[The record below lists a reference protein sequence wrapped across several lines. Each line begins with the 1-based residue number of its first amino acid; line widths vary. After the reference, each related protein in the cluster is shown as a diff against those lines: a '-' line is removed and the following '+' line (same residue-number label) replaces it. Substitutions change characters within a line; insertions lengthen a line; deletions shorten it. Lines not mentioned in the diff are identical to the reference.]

1 LFLSTVKE
9 HKNYF
14 DYVNK
19 FPEKLIQNNVHKP
32 SNFLNVL
39 TPITTYSKSFPIH
52 KPLILSKSFQNI
64 NCFPNGSYLTTNCS
78 KDNFDSNLFHN
89 QRRLSPKKSNHSN
102 SFKDVKIEPQSPPP
116 SDHNLVE
123 FDSNNKLKIKIKIP
137 AKDRRNS
144 AENRRYCKRCD
155 KSFPTLTTKPF
166 TDPLYNTCPAR
177 G

>member
-1 LFLSTVKE
+1 MLTVKE

-19 FPEKLIQNNVHKP
+19 SPEKLIQNNVHKS

-52 KPLILSKSFQNI
+52 KPLVLSKSSHQMINSQNI
-64 NCFPNGSYLTTNCS
+64 NRFPNGSYFMTNC
-78 KDNFDSNLFHN
+78 
-89 QRRLSPKKSNHSN
+89 
-102 SFKDVKIEPQSPPP
+102 FKDVKIEPQSPPP

-123 FDSNNKLKIKIKIP
+123 FDSNNKLKIKIKLP

-155 KSFPTLTTKPF
+155 TRFPTLTTKQF
-166 TDPLYNTCPAR
+166 SDHLYNTCPAR